1 MLRMLLVVVAAIL
14 VVLVTLTII
23 KTLAWI
29 TGILIIVAG
38 LGLLYGVFRLGRRSR
53 RRSRDRI

>member
-1 MLRMLLVVVAAIL
+1 MLLVVVAALL